1 MILQLI
7 GQKHFNLKLVLN
19 FKKNRNFF
27 YQKCKLHYLE
37 NFKISSL
44 GLNMKNIKRLFIFIS
59 LSTFG
64 SSAFLS
70 EGIAVIDYNAIFLG
84 TDLAR
89 ERIDDLRD
97 SSDYKDLTDEAQSKD
112 SERIKLAEKLKKD
125 ESTLSDTEKEDILK
139 KIQTLYQSI
148 QLLSQQIQAKEQ
160 EVTQKLQADQAEV
173 VQKVVNELIKAKKI
187 KMLLNSQA
195 LLAFDRTD
203 EKVNLTPEVVDLIN
217 KEQKK

>member
-1 MILQLI
+1 
-7 GQKHFNLKLVLN
+7 
-19 FKKNRNFF
+19 
-27 YQKCKLHYLE
+27 
-37 NFKISSL
+37 
-44 GLNMKNIKRLFIFIS
+44 MKNIKRILIFIS
-59 LSTFG
+59 LSFFA
-64 SSAFLS
+64 SSAFSS

-125 ESTLSDTEKEDILK
+125 ESTLSDDEKEEILK

-195 LLAFDRTD
+195 LLAFDRAD